1 MITIS
6 THGDVVCIT
15 TTHITVTVTVR
26 VVLYMDGMAITE
38 NRKIRLM
45 AIDSIL
51 VSVGNWVLGLVVN
64 GE

>member
-6 THGDVVCIT
+6 THEDVVCIT
-15 TTHITVTVTVR
+15 TTHITVAVTVR
-26 VVLYMDGMAITE
+26 VVTYMDVMSTSE
-38 NRKIRLM
+38 CRKIRLM